1 MRKSLE
7 VQENHEDISDRAVVA
22 KELAAEATVI
32 SVASKETKP
41 KEVKPKAAKPKIDL
55 QSLLDEDS
63 KFKKVSNKK
72 SSYSLNVNLYQ
83 KAALYFVSKQ
93 TGLTKKAV
101 IDQYSFNDIVKVA
114 EKAGLTDL
122 LVKEM
127 FEKSLIK

>member
-7 VQENHEDISDRAVVA
+7 VQENHEDVSDRVVA
-22 KELAAEATVI
+22 AQKLAAEATVK
-32 SVASKETKP
+32 SVASNTKAP
-41 KEVKPKAAKPKIDL
+41 KEAKQKAIKPKIDL

-83 KAALYFVSKQ
+83 KAALYIVSKQ

-127 FEKSLIK
+127 FEQRFIK

>member
-1 MRKSLE
+1 MRKSIE
-7 VQENHEDISDRAVVA
+7 VNENHEDVSGRAEVA
-22 KELAAEATVI
+22 KELAGNATVK
-32 SVASKETKP
+32 SVASTPKTA
-41 KEVKPKAAKPKIDL
+41 KEVKEKATKPKIDL

-63 KFKKVSNKK
+63 KFRKVSNKK

-83 KAALYFVSKQ
+83 KAALYIVSKQ

-114 EKAGLTDL
+114 EKAGLTDS

-127 FEKSLIK
+127 FEQSMIK

>member
-7 VQENHEDISDRAVVA
+7 VQENHEDVSDRAVAA

-32 SVASKETKP
+32 SVAS

>member
-1 MRKSLE
+1 MRKSIE
-7 VQENHEDISDRAVVA
+7 VAENHDDVSSRAVVA
-22 KELAAEATVI
+22 KELAGNATVK
-32 SVASKETKP
+32 SVASNNKAP
-41 KEVKPKAAKPKIDL
+41 KEAKQKATKPKIDL

-63 KFKKVSNKK
+63 KFKKISNKK

-83 KAALYFVSKQ
+83 KAALYIVSKQ

-127 FEKSLIK
+127 FEKKLIK